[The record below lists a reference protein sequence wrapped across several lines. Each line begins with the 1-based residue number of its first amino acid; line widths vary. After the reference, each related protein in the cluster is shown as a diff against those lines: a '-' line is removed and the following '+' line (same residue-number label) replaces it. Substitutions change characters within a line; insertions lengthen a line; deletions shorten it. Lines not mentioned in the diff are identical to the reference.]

1 MATLDFAIS
10 FPVVRGDSVGL
21 GRFHSQPN
29 RGSDL
34 RPRRRAFEKRASAA
48 DGTQRHQAAAH
59 VRVNA
64 TRSFQSKVKRG
75 ETLPRSLLHSAYE
88 NVFR

>member
-10 FPVVRGDSVGL
+10 FPLVRGDSVGV

-34 RPRRRAFEKRASAA
+34 SPRRRAFEKRAPLNAIKQLRMSGSGHLRRLQRAVPA
-48 DGTQRHQAAAH
+48 D
-59 VRVNA
+59 
-64 TRSFQSKVKRG
+64 
-75 ETLPRSLLHSAYE
+75 
-88 NVFR
+88 

>member
-10 FPVVRGDSVGL
+10 FPLVRGDSVGV

-34 RPRRRAFEKRASAA
+34 RPRRRAFEKPALAA
-48 DGTQRHQAAAH
+48 DGKAARRPAASVRHRLRDGQYPWPGGREGIQA
-59 VRVNA
+59 
-64 TRSFQSKVKRG
+64 SP
-75 ETLPRSLLHSAYE
+75 L
-88 NVFR
+88 

>member
-10 FPVVRGDSVGL
+10 FPLVRGDSVGV

-34 RPRRRAFEKRASAA
+34 RPRRRAFEKRALAA
-48 DGTQRHQAAAH
+48 DGTQRLLRN
-59 VRVNA
+59 V
-64 TRSFQSKVKRG
+64 
-75 ETLPRSLLHSAYE
+75 LHSAYE